1 MVDAVTTRTWIRN
14 SGMSVLL
21 VALIAAVFAIPAFMP
36 SGETRQLIAEFLMS
50 LILISGVVAVA
61 EHRKTALA
69 LAAISAIVLALG
81 VFQLSAPAAAVPEIR
96 DVIAL
101 GAFIVLAFAVG
112 INVFASGHAI
122 GDRVFGAVV
131 LYLLLGLLWAVA
143 YHVVN
148 RLVPGAFVG
157 HPAGAVDLSDW
168 VYFSFI
174 TLTTV
179 GYGDITPAAQGARS
193 LAMLEAL
200 TGQLYPAVI
209 IARLVSLQTISR

>member
-1 MVDAVTTRTWIRN
+1 MMDSAERRTWIHN

-81 VFQLSAPAAAVPEIR
+81 VFQLTAPATAVPELR
-96 DVIAL
+96 DLIAL
-101 GAFIVLAFAVG
+101 GAFVVLAFAVG

-148 RLVPGAFVG
+148 RIVPGSFIG
-157 HPAGAVDLSDW
+157 HPADAVDLSDW
-168 VYFSFI
+168 VYFSFV

-209 IARLVSLQTISR
+209 IARLVSLQATRS